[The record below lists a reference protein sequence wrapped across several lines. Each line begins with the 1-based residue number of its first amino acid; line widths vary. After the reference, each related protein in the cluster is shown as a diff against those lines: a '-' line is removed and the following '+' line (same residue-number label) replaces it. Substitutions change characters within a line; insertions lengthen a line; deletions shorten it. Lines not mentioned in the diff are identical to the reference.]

1 MVALAADRETGST
14 LAMGSATRMLR
25 LVLSA
30 FLAVLPTAS
39 AEVPFFP
46 EEFDRADVIAIERD
60 GRELFGFDSL
70 TGRRAQIRLEIG
82 EVVLFE
88 QARGR
93 IGLVLTD
100 RRALGIGAGT
110 GFQEF
115 RYQLREAPP
124 AFGLVEDQ
132 VALVVTP
139 KRVLGFLGTRGGWV
153 NEQFSPNELVQALRV
168 GAAVGVVT
176 TNRRALGLAT
186 RARHFVAENLRVKE
200 KLESISARDTLATV
214 RTNRRI
220 LVFGSLRASWIVQD
234 RRLR

>member
-1 MVALAADRETGST
+1 MRISL
-14 LAMGSATRMLR
+14 LI
-25 LVLSA
+25 LSA
-30 FLAVLPTAS
+30 ILAVQSTAS
-39 AEVPFFP
+39 AELPLFP
-46 EEFDRADVIAIERD
+46 EQFERADIIAIERD
-60 GRELFGFDSL
+60 GHELFGFDSV
-70 TGRRAQIRLEIG
+70 TGRRARVRLEIG
-82 EVVLFE
+82 ETVLFE

-115 RYQLREAPP
+115 RYQLREEPP

-132 VALVVTP
+132 VALVITP

-153 NEQFSPNELVQALRV
+153 DEQFSPNERVQALRV

-176 TNRRALGLAT
+176 TNRRALGLGT
-186 RARHFVAENLRVKE
+186 QGRHFVAEKLRVKE
-200 KLESISARDTLATV
+200 ELESISAQDTLATV

-220 LVFGSLRASWIVQD
+220 LVFGSPRSSWVVQD
-234 RRLR
+234 RRRRRR